1 MTIQVDPALAA
12 DLRLLSEVVGRLARH
27 LEDGLADLGGSAPH
41 ATVPTQPVAGPDALM
56 DAKQVAA
63 LFGVGVRTLRR
74 WRHEKRIP
82 APLKLKGPLRWRR
95 SDVERWLEDHRQ

>member
-1 MTIQVDPALAA
+1 MDCRSPVGKHDYALILLMVTYG
-12 DLRLLSEVVGRLARH
+12 LRAR
-27 LEDGLADLGGSAPH
+27 E
-41 ATVPTQPVAGPDALM
+41 
-56 DAKQVAA
+56 VAA

-95 SDVERWLEDHRQ
+95 TEVEAWLEDHRP